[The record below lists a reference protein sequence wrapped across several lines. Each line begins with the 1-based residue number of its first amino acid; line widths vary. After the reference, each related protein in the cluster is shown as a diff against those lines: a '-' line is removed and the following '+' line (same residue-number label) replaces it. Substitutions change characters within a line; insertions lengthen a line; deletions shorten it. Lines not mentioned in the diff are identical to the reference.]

1 MNLPLNIDWQQILL
15 HLFNFTILAGG
26 LYLLLYRPV
35 KQFIQKREDY
45 YRSLHEEA
53 HKEREQAQKLKAEYK
68 EKLAQQEAAFAQKQ
82 SQAQKD
88 LDQMRSQQ
96 IAQAQQQAEAILE
109 KARQNAQ
116 CERADIVSKATKEL
130 MDAAVIAT
138 EKIVLRKEGD
148 PYDQFLDLA
157 ERRGLDEQTD

>member
-53 HKEREQAQKLKAEYK
+53 QKEREQAQKLKAEYK

-116 CERADIVSKATKEL
+116 RERADIVTKATKEL